1 MWESEERGCLEEVG
15 ALWCG
20 LLLGFVKKK
29 WVISQTVKKSSPVT
43 QREKGEDCG
52 EELCWGDSFLHC
64 RISWGKTEN
73 IKWWPTA
80 ECLTCVQVKE
90 MVWAKKTSCINKETF
105 WNLLRR
111 KKTPKTHDL
120 FFSLVWPW
128 CSKKNKKPQIKQI
141 KPTTIPHLLFLRLAV
156 RLAYMMQLEFQ
167 MLLMEFC
174 SISGLQMWL
183 NPPHSS
189 LLFPQKSLV
198 IPLSSPS
205 SSKHCSKVETNGRP
219 TSFRHN
225 WKIPHHFNCIKPCC
239 CNHNIS

>member
-20 LLLGFVKKK
+20 LLFGFVKKK

-43 QREKGEDCG
+43 HREKGEDCG
-52 EELCWGDSFLHC
+52 EELCWGDSFLHSAESAGED
-64 RISWGKTEN
+64 RKHQMVTHSWMSDLCTGQGDGLSKEN
-73 IKWWPTA
+73 IMHKQRDILKPA
-80 ECLTCVQVKE
+80 EEKE
-90 MVWAKKTSCINKETF
+90 NSKNTW
-105 WNLLRR
+105 
-111 KKTPKTHDL
+111 L

-128 CSKKNKKPQIKQI
+128 CSKKKKIQIKQI
-141 KPTTIPHLLFLRLAV
+141 KPTTIPHLSLPRLAV
-156 RLAYMMQLEFQ
+156 CLAYMMQLEFQ

-189 LLFPQKSLV
+189 LLLPPKSLV
-198 IPLSSPS
+198 TPLSSPS

-225 WKIPHHFNCIKPCC
+225 WKVPHHFNCIKPCC